1 MAASL
6 NYPLLF
12 QPTFRDYIWGGRRLG
27 TVLGKPIPESGPVAE
42 SWEVVDHGEDQSVV
56 ANGPLQGQ
64 TLKQLVS
71 QFPNDLFGLHASF
84 SSFPLLFKFL
94 DANRDLSIQ
103 VHPDDVQGAQ
113 LNPPDLGKTEAWYI
127 LDAEPGAK
135 VYVGLKDGISRGDLE
150 SAVAEDRVLQ
160 CMHVVEPTA
169 GDCLFIPAK
178 TVHALGKGL
187 LVAEI
192 QQASNTTFRLFDW
205 NRTGPDGKPRAL
217 HIEESLDTIDYHR
230 GPVEPQT
237 PQPTNDP
244 AVARLVNC
252 DKFTLDR
259 WQFEGEKRLDDGRRF
274 HIIAVLEGEV
284 TTNHLELPGPLGKG
298 ATFLV
303 PAACAPVILKSLKQ
317 VTLLDMYLP

>member
-6 NYPLLF
+6 DYPLLF

-71 QFPNDLFGLHASF
+71 RFPVELFGKNASF

-103 VHPDDVQGAQ
+103 VHPDDTQGAT
-113 LNPPDLGKTEAWYI
+113 LDPPDLGKTEAWYI
-127 LDAEPGAK
+127 MDADPGAK
-135 VYVGLKDGISRGDLE
+135 VYVGLKEGISRGDLE
-150 SAVAEDRVLQ
+150 SAVAANRVIE
-160 CMHVVEPTA
+160 CMHVVEPSP

-205 NRTGPDGKPRAL
+205 NRAGPDGKPRAL
-217 HIEESLDTIDYHR
+217 HIEESLATIDYQR
-230 GPVEPQT
+230 GPVKPQT
-237 PQPTNDP
+237 PQPTDDP
-244 AVARLVNC
+244 GVQRLVSC
-252 DKFTLDR
+252 DKFALDR
-259 WQFEGEKRLDDGRRF
+259 WQFEGEEFLEDDHRF
-274 HIIAVLEGEV
+274 HIVAVLEGEV
-284 TTNHLELPGPLGKG
+284 TTNHPELSEPLGKG

-303 PAACAPVILKSLKQ
+303 PAACGPLALNAPRRT
-317 VTLLDMYLP
+317 TLLDMYLP